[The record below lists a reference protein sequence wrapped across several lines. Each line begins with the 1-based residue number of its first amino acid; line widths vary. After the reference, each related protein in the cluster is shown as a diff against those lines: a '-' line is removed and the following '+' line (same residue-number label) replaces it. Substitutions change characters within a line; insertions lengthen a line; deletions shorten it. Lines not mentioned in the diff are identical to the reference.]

1 MLQCRDQTSRPS
13 VIGFALR
20 ASMLSWHPE
29 EANPS
34 LSDVHS
40 GESHWVFTRKL
51 GNYGKLVENR
61 GQGDFKKCWLIR
73 RKRSNSSTPTI
84 ICIIWKHREDPTKA
98 AFCTPSSQV
107 RNSGDLGV
115 QFCAKSKYR
124 QIWHLPLGQKIKVSP
139 FSILIR
145 TWWKDQ
151 HNNMAVEMTILSRK
165 LWSFFNREN
174 DDSPENTMGFSP
186 FHFET
191 KLHDEARKWIGK
203 QRGFYDCGYLPLTCL
218 QSRVTKSSTAPQV
231 CLAVVFSS
239 GAVTEAIQPV
249 AAYPAKCKLLR
260 HPGISFIGDR
270 FTAGSLKSMS
280 ALVHRREGNGPAGL
294 MGHPS
299 QAPETILKHPKTMK
313 VKADHHRKSNCKKGL
328 LFKHVETINQFHI
341 GFLLENIGEL

>member
-1 MLQCRDQTSRPS
+1 
-13 VIGFALR
+13 
-20 ASMLSWHPE
+20 
-29 EANPS
+29 
-34 LSDVHS
+34 
-40 GESHWVFTRKL
+40 
-51 GNYGKLVENR
+51 
-61 GQGDFKKCWLIR
+61 
-73 RKRSNSSTPTI
+73 
-84 ICIIWKHREDPTKA
+84 
-98 AFCTPSSQV
+98 
-107 RNSGDLGV
+107 
-115 QFCAKSKYR
+115 
-124 QIWHLPLGQKIKVSP
+124 
-139 FSILIR
+139 
-145 TWWKDQ
+145 
-151 HNNMAVEMTILSRK
+151 
-165 LWSFFNREN
+165 
-174 DDSPENTMGFSP
+174 MGFSP

-239 GAVTEAIQPV
+239 GAVTKAIQPV
-249 AAYPAKCKLLR
+249 AAYPAKCKLVR

-328 LFKHVETINQFHI
+328 LFKHVGTINPLHI
-341 GFLLENIGEL
+341 GFLLENYIIQYYIQSVSTRAPFDQMKLNEKGETAWRPLGRRRKLMENIGRRHDDDDDDDDHHHHHHHHNHHNNNKKKNNKQQTTNNNQQTTNNNNHQLGFFPSLLHLALSLSFKSR